1 MKILLISML
10 TLLIT
15 NIAIADYDFE
25 NVYRFD
31 NIDMIKNSD
40 GSNVAN
46 MSVNGYS
53 KDSEGNSATS
63 KCLISLRN
71 GVVKGNC
78 QGTDQDGDIEYTTVE
93 RDITKGNVGIIM
105 RTGGTGKYANKTSTC
120 EYTVVLTDFKVGVGY
135 LTGSCKE

>member
-1 MKILLISML
+1 MKIGFISVVLI
-10 TLLIT
+10 IFT
-15 NIAIADYDFE
+15 NVAIADYDFE

-46 MSVNGYS
+46 MSVNGFS
-53 KDSEGNSATS
+53 KDSNGNSATS

-78 QGTDQDGDIEYTTVE
+78 QGTDQDGDIEYSTVE
-93 RDITKGNVGIIM
+93 RDLSQGNVGKIM
-105 RTGGTGKYANKTSTC
+105 RIGGTGKYANKTSTC

-135 LTGSCKE
+135 LTGKCKE

>member
-1 MKILLISML
+1 MKLFLISII
-10 TLLIT
+10 TFIIT

-53 KDSEGNSATS
+53 KASEGNSATS

-93 RDITKGNVGIIM
+93 RDITKGNVGRIM
-105 RTGGTGKYANKTSTC
+105 RTGGTGKYENKTSTC